1 MSDNQEESN
10 YLQMLEQLYKKIP
23 NISGTG
29 EWFSIP
35 KASIRYEGDKSI
47 YMNYKE
53 TCELFR
59 RDPNHLMKFIVRHLA
74 TAGYLDNDGR
84 LVLQGHFN
92 DTQIM
97 QLLERYVTFYVK
109 CPTCGRPDTKLVKR
123 VRVVYMVCE
132 ACGAEAPVRL
142 AQ

>member
-1 MSDNQEESN
+1 MSNNQEESN
-10 YLQMLEQLYKKIP
+10 YLQMLERLYQKIP

-35 KASIRYEGDKSI
+35 KPSIRYEGDKSI
-47 YMNYKE
+47 YTNFKE

-59 RDPNHLMKFIVRHLA
+59 RDPNHVMKFIVRHLA

-92 DTQIM
+92 DTQIV
-97 QLLERYVTFYVK
+97 QLLDRYVAFYVK